1 MSVKI
6 FIPRDSTAL
15 ALGAD
20 EVAQAI
26 AAEAARRG
34 IAIEIVRNGS
44 RGMFWLEPLV
54 EVGVAEGRIAY
65 GPVEPG
71 DVAALFDA
79 KFNEGGAHRLAL
91 GKTDDIPFL
100 KKQER
105 LTFARV
111 GITDPLSIDDY
122 VAHEGY
128 AGLQQALQMSD

>member
-6 FIPRDSTAL
+6 FVPRDSTAL

-34 IAIEIVRNGS
+34 MAIELVRNGS
-44 RGMFWLEPLV
+44 RGMFWLEPQV
-54 EVGVAEGRIAY
+54 EVALEGGRVTYGQVVAD
-65 GPVEPG
+65 

-79 KFNEGGAHRLAL
+79 NLTEGGAHPRAL

-100 KKQER
+100 KK
-105 LTFARV
+105 
-111 GITDPLSIDDY
+111 
-122 VAHEGY
+122 
-128 AGLQQALQMSD
+128 